1 MFFLSTCPPH
11 QISEK
16 RTSYLQGWE
25 FTAEGFARTCARI
38 PHICLKVFIPSIFA
52 LRCQSAIFNNCLH
65 ALRQNLKAC
74 NAEDSV
80 TLKHAIDSVGLA
92 HTHKHRGFS
101 THHTECLQNA
111 EIYLEIRRTSCMI
124 TRTLDALADPRE
136 IEVDASTL
144 LSVAKASVHLFTNNN
159 LPQDAVT

>member
-16 RTSYLQGWE
+16 RTSYLQRWE

-38 PHICLKVFIPSIFA
+38 AHICLKVFIPSIFA
-52 LRCQSAIFNNCLH
+52 LRCRSALFNNCLH

-92 HTHKHRGFS
+92 HTQRFFNRSHRLFAKRRNIFGNPDDLV
-101 THHTECLQNA
+101 HDHTNLGCFGGSERNRS
-111 EIYLEIRRTSCMI
+111 RREHIAISGESFGPPL
-124 TRTLDALADPRE
+124 RD
-136 IEVDASTL
+136 
-144 LSVAKASVHLFTNNN
+144 
-159 LPQDAVT
+159 